1 MILQLYDEPLVVELS
16 LLRVCV
22 NVVCSVMCE
31 VVELL
36 AVLIDGVVPL
46 LLVEELCQRGAHE
59 ACREVMATESDVE
72 PTP

>member
-22 NVVCSVMCE
+22 NVVCSIMCE

-36 AVLIDGVVPL
+36 AVLIYGVVLL
-46 LLVEELCQRGAHE
+46 LLVEELCHLGAHE
-59 ACREVMATESDVE
+59 ACREVMAIESDAE
-72 PTP
+72 PAP